1 MQNILHSLF
10 FKYQIQFRSKEIFN
24 YYKNFQRD
32 SQKELLN
39 LFILMSIFMISTML
53 IFGIIVSVPFALILN
68 RILLILAMIGTYFL
82 GKFSLQLQ
90 KILLT
95 SLIGIAVHLV
105 MKNIT
110 ILSADNLRMSFI
122 IGNGTALFEIL
133 LILSMKGVKERSASY
148 LFLIFVKYLRLK
160 DEFFGTSIRTLVLFP
175 ISFFGVI
182 LYVFNTLQDYKFFQD
197 IYESR
202 DKLQKFQELLS
213 SDFPPLCCYPQ
224 FEAQFYCLFQ

>member
-68 RILLILAMIGTYFL
+68 RICLILALIGTYFL

-122 IGNGTALFEIL
+122 IGNGTAL
-133 LILSMKGVKERSASY
+133 
-148 LFLIFVKYLRLK
+148 LR
-160 DEFFGTSIRTLVLFP
+160 
-175 ISFFGVI
+175 
-182 LYVFNTLQDYKFFQD
+182 
-197 IYESR
+197 
-202 DKLQKFQELLS
+202 
-213 SDFPPLCCYPQ
+213 
-224 FEAQFYCLFQ
+224 FY